1 METRKGKKGIVG
13 TYGEG
18 AVGHDRGSG
27 QGVGDRVRTLG
38 QRKGMGGRKKK
49 RDRGDKK

>member
-18 AVGHDRGSG
+18 AVGYGRGNG
-27 QGVGDRVRTLG
+27 QGVGDRVRALG

-49 RDRGDKK
+49 RDQGDNK